1 MLGRS
6 SLKAGEQTASNRFP
20 APSRARAKLRRA
32 GRKRA
37 AAEPE
42 PEPAQPEEE
51 EEEEEA
57 EPEPE
62 PDEPEPDP
70 EPEPEPAPEP
80 EPEPEVE
87 EPEPEGGAE
96 AEQDDEDE
104 DGDDGEEAPDE
115 DAAPAPAPAPAA
127 AAAAPR
133 PKLELPKPARREP
146 VERAV
151 YTPPPQMEGGPLYQV
166 GDARLY
172 LESTVL
178 SKLSQALDDLSV
190 ARPASVS
197 HYLGNH
203 MAGNDTGEKPTLDPK
218 MHLADALNF
227 DYFASIAPMVTRA
240 LSDVNKERADDPMAA
255 LSRALL
261 STPAE
266 AAAAAAPAPAPAP
279 APSEADSADD
289 GNSDQDT

>member
-1 MLGRS
+1 M
-6 SLKAGEQTASNRFP
+6 
-20 APSRARAKLRRA
+20 RRA

-51 EEEEEA
+51 EEA

-62 PDEPEPDP
+62 PDEPEPD
-70 EPEPEPAPEP
+70 PEP

-104 DGDDGEEAPDE
+104 DEDGDDGEEAPDE
-115 DAAPAPAPAPAA
+115 DAAPAPAPA
-127 AAAAPR
+127 AAAPR
-133 PKLELPKPARREP
+133 PKLELPKPVRREP

-151 YTPPPQMEGGPLYQV
+151 YTPPPQMEGGPLYEV

-266 AAAAAAPAPAPAP
+266 TAAAAAPAPAPAP

>member
-1 MLGRS
+1 M
-6 SLKAGEQTASNRFP
+6 
-20 APSRARAKLRRA
+20 RRA

-51 EEEEEA
+51 EEEEEEEA

-62 PDEPEPDP
+62 PDEPQHTPESEPD
-70 EPEPEPAPEP
+70 EP
-80 EPEPEVE
+80 EPEPEAE
-87 EPEPEGGAE
+87 EPEPEGDAK
-96 AEQDDEDE
+96 AEQEDE
-104 DGDDGEEAPDE
+104 DDGEEAPDE
-115 DAAPAPAPAPAA
+115 DAAPAPAPAPAPA
-127 AAAAPR
+127 ASAPR
-133 PKLELPKPARREP
+133 PKLELPKPVRREP

-266 AAAAAAPAPAPAP
+266 TAAAAPAPAPALAP